1 MLASSSPIH
10 LHVVHRVT
18 TNFITLNYA
27 VVIQMPVFTRSNNR
41 ILPANTRAVDVAR
54 QAIRDITP
62 VQQRR
67 YHNAFMVQGYEA
79 VVYNRLHNGLAC
91 SCQARRKTLASIL
104 DEDGKMPEGKMN
116 ELLTGGLE
124 FSVNRYGATSLPS
137 SDRSVANPNGGTLVR
152 DDQFFGDLEDE
163 NQTPFEIAGSSSG
176 AQDPY
181 MDVTAPEGAN
191 GRVNDAEPDEDS
203 PVFDLD
209 VADLQGTRCTCC
221 FGTGYVGGYSVL
233 GGQRIVLAPHSAE
246 VTTIDGVI
254 AANRFPNAFWAK
266 SVSFNVQLPRGFVN
280 LDALRVWNNVDRV
293 DPTSILIDNLP
304 FSPQLLA
311 ALCDGRA
318 HQVTVAFSE
327 ETHWTHLELQICLS
341 RDPAYLEFP
350 KLSQS
355 SDISVQDLTESAQI
369 SASPIIPR
377 LTTQD
382 VIVESTFGKTFL
394 IASSNWWN
402 DKDRNVHGWDCQTRV
417 IQPNELLS
425 LLPRRRKLAQVSTKL
440 VRDNVDGHRR
450 T

>member
-1 MLASSSPIH
+1 MPI
-10 LHVVHRVT
+10 R
-18 TNFITLNYA
+18 TL
-27 VVIQMPVFTRSNNR
+27 TNNR
-41 ILPANTRAVDVAR
+41 VLPANTRAVDVAR

-91 SCQARRKTLASIL
+91 SCQARRKTLSSL
-104 DEDGKMPEGKMN
+104 LNEDGKMPEGKMN

-137 SDRSVANPNGGTLVR
+137 SDRSKSNPNGGTLVR
-152 DDQFFGDLEDE
+152 GDQFFGDLEDE
-163 NQTPFEIAGSSSG
+163 NQTPFEIAGADG
-176 AQDPY
+176 DQQDPF
-181 MDVTAPEGAN
+181 MDVTADQGAN
-191 GRVNDAEPDEDS
+191 GPANNNDPDKDS

-209 VADLQGTRCTCC
+209 IADLQGTRCTCC

-233 GGQRIVLAPHSAE
+233 GGQRIVLVPQSKE
-246 VTTIDGVI
+246 TGVIDGTI
-254 AANRFPNAFWAK
+254 EANQFPNAFWAK
-266 SVSFNVQLPRGFVN
+266 SVTFNVQLPKGFVN
-280 LDALRVWNNVDRV
+280 LDAFRVWNNVDRV
-293 DPTSILIDNLP
+293 DPTSVKIDNLP

-311 ALCDGRA
+311 ALCDGRV
-318 HQVTVAFSE
+318 HTLTIAFDE
-327 ETHWTHLELQICLS
+327 ETYWTHLELQICLS

-355 SDISVQDLTESAQI
+355 SDISLQDLTESAQI

-382 VIVESTFGKTFL
+382 VIVESTFGKAFL

-417 IQPNELLS
+417 IQPSELLS
-425 LLPRRRKLAQVSTKL
+425 LLPRRRKLAQAATKM